1 MRANTAT
8 KLGDETGWGKR
19 HGIWSDRLSGFA
31 RLCEERAAEADE
43 ASHLS
48 PAVTTALREAG
59 ILVAPLPPDHA
70 GQGLLQSSQWLLLH
84 EALRAFGAADLSIG
98 RLFEGHCNAIELVRR
113 YGTSRQFEDLAAGIR
128 RGAMTGVWGADGNK
142 PLCIKRH
149 EGRWQLE
156 GGKILASGS
165 GFLLKPL
172 VTASSEEGQRIVL
185 LDLEGEDARIDL
197 SRWTPQGMR
206 SSATGSVDLSGI
218 VIGDDNLI
226 GEPGDFMRQ
235 PYFSGGAWRF
245 CAVHLGA
252 IERLV
257 DLFIAQLRARRRDE
271 DPYQLQ
277 RVATCITAARSTAYW
292 TKAAARHLALSSH
305 DAESCVALS
314 NLTRGVTERAA
325 LDVMEVIQRGIGLAS
340 FMRPGPI
347 ERISRDLRTY
357 LRQPVPDLAMAD
369 AARFALAAEVPVRDM
384 WTADAN

>member
-8 KLGDETGWGKR
+8 KLGDETGWGRR

-31 RLCEERAAEADE
+31 RLCEDRAAEADE

-48 PAVTTALREAG
+48 PAVTKALREAG
-59 ILVAPLPPDHA
+59 ILVAPLPPSHA
-70 GQGLLQSSQWLLLH
+70 GQGLVQSSQWLLLH
-84 EALRAFGAADLSIG
+84 EALRALGTADLSIG
-98 RLFEGHCNAIELVRR
+98 RLFEGHCNAIELVQRN
-113 YGTSRQFEDLAAGIR
+113 GTLQQFDNLASRIK
-128 RGAMTGVWGADGNK
+128 RGAMTGVWGADGK
-142 PLCIKRH
+142 EPLRIKRH
-149 EGRWQLE
+149 RRGWLLE
-156 GGKILASGS
+156 GGKILASGA
-165 GFLLKPL
+165 GFLSAPL
-172 VTASSEEGQRIVL
+172 VTASSEAGQRIIL
-185 LDLEGEDARIDL
+185 LDLEGEETRMDL

-218 VIGDDNLI
+218 VIADDNLI

-235 PYFSGGAWRF
+235 PFFSGGAWRF

-277 RVATCITAARSTAYW
+277 RVATCITAARTTVYW
-292 TKAAARHLALSSH
+292 TKAAARHLALNVH
-305 DAESCVALS
+305 DTEGCVALS

-325 LDVMEVIQRGIGLAS
+325 LDVMDVVQRGTGLAS
-340 FMRPGPI
+340 FMRPDPI

-369 AARFALAAEVPVRDM
+369 AARFALAAEVPIRDM
-384 WTADAN
+384 WNADAN